1 MRKSKTTQLP
11 NHTNMAIK
19 KLFVK
24 PKPPTTNFVSLVQCK
39 NIVVVV
45 IIIITTTAV
54 GVVVVVVGVAP
65 AVENFIPH
73 WQA

>member
-54 GVVVVVVGVAP
+54 GVVVVVGVAP

>member
-1 MRKSKTTQLP
+1 
-11 NHTNMAIK
+11 
-19 KLFVK
+19 VK

-45 IIIITTTAV
+45 IIIITTAV
-54 GVVVVVVGVAP
+54 GVVVVVVVGVAP